1 MNSLILTGIPKV
13 LLTARLSPRSVRVI
27 PIPLSLSCTTN
38 PSISERRSDEDL
50 FKGIPLN
57 TNQNHPNKS
66 PRSAGS
72 AQKNGT
78 VKGAQRFCG
87 SNRVAPPMS
96 SPAPSKPSTASK
108 PILNVRKAT
117 PMKQESA
124 KDSDQSQPLL
134 LTPKARLGTRKKT
147 STQSESSK
155 QTTPDHSKEPAM
167 PLIAKKP
174 AIASNPRKKTQ
185 TASDP
190 KRTVV
195 PAESKKAPLPSDSK
209 TKPIAMLTPKK
220 KKPVPASTPKKEAA
234 ENTSP
239 SAPDLKTTPSVMN
252 AGAKEWKPT
261 AAAKHTLAPRLMPRG
276 LLKPAVRKG
285 KQNLS

>member
-1 MNSLILTGIPKV
+1 MNSIILTNIPKV
-13 LLTARLSPRSVRVI
+13 LLAALLSPRSVRVI

-38 PSISERRSDEDL
+38 LSSSERRSDEDL

-57 TNQNHPNKS
+57 TKQNHPNKA
-66 PRSAGS
+66 PKSAGS

-78 VKGAQRFCG
+78 VKGTQRFCG

-96 SPAPSKPSTASK
+96 SPAPSKPSIASK
-108 PILNVRKAT
+108 PILSVRKAT

-147 STQSESSK
+147 SAQSDPSK
-155 QTTPDHSKEPAM
+155 QATPDHSKEPAV
-167 PLIAKKP
+167 PLIARKP
-174 AIASNPRKKTQ
+174 VIASNPRKKTQ
-185 TASDP
+185 TASDS

-195 PAESKKAPLPSDSK
+195 PAESKKTPLPSDSK
-209 TKPIAMLTPKK
+209 TKPVATLTPKK
-220 KKPVPASTPKKEAA
+220 KFVPASTPKKAGDEK
-234 ENTSP
+234 TSP
-239 SAPDLKTTPSVMN
+239 SAPELKTAPSVMN

>member
-1 MNSLILTGIPKV
+1 MNSIILTSIPKV
-13 LLTARLSPRSVRVI
+13 LLAVPLSPRSVRVI

-38 PSISERRSDEDL
+38 LSSSERRSDEDL

-57 TNQNHPNKS
+57 TKQNHPNKA
-66 PRSAGS
+66 PKSAGS
-72 AQKNGT
+72 TQKNGT

-87 SNRVAPPMS
+87 SDRVAPPMP
-96 SPAPSKPSTASK
+96 SPAPSKPSIASK
-108 PILNVRKAT
+108 PILSVRKAT

-147 STQSESSK
+147 SAQSESSK
-155 QTTPDHSKEPAM
+155 QATPDHSKEPAV

-174 AIASNPRKKTQ
+174 VIASNPRKKTQ
-185 TASDP
+185 TASDS

-195 PAESKKAPLPSDSK
+195 PAEWKKTPLPSDSK
-209 TKPIAMLTPKK
+209 TKPVATLTPKK
-220 KKPVPASTPKKEAA
+220 KFVPASTPKKAGDEK
-234 ENTSP
+234 TSP
-239 SAPDLKTTPSVMN
+239 SAPELKTAPSVMN

-285 KQNLS
+285 KQDLS